1 MSFWKMTWSSERLRI
16 AERGKERPAG
26 INPTRISW
34 KTIKRLRTCR
44 RVSLTLRLL
53 VDKCFDLKLRIS
65 PAIFISESMR
75 VVMETDSHG
84 CTAVKVRIRRFSV
97 GIIVWYRWVWY
108 FVRVCWSFWMF
119 VSWVYIQFVWPFIFQ
134 LSTYLRHVKRFDSL
148 TNFWGL

>member
-1 MSFWKMTWSSERLRI
+1 MTWSSERLRI
-16 AERGKERPAG
+16 AERGKERSAG

-53 VDKCFDLKLRIS
+53 VEKCFDLKLRIS

-84 CTAVKVRIRRFSV
+84 YTAVKVRIRRFCV
-97 GIIVWYRWVWY
+97 GIIV
-108 FVRVCWSFWMF
+108 
-119 VSWVYIQFVWPFIFQ
+119 
-134 LSTYLRHVKRFDSL
+134 
-148 TNFWGL
+148 